1 MTLKIFDFK
10 AFTCKLS
17 GNNVNDRDD
26 KDFEISDLSYF
37 DEDN

>member
-17 GNNVNDRDD
+17 GNNVND
-26 KDFEISDLSYF
+26 FEISDLSYF